1 MANQPAVMGSASGDS
16 ISEAHTLVT
25 ELYSPA
31 NQRNPTRINDIHTRL
46 QQLQRGEF
54 AWQIADALL
63 RGPSVHHRFMGALT
77 FTVKVN
83 VSSQDIDEAT
93 SLQVFEHLIH
103 NFVMIVKAGEQAMVV
118 RKLAS
123 SLVTIFKH
131 STCPCERVLWQV
143 AASLAHGGYVSEQQA
158 RTVDFA
164 TGVLPNLDTQQVTA
178 LLFFSVTLAEATL
191 RLEDEPHEVSGPAV
205 RRAVTNA
212 QDGLLLVKYILPQI
226 SDQPGGD
233 LDTQIQQTLGS
244 EVMNSWKAWL
254 NVASNCSLPDAAE
267 VHDLAVACGRNIME
281 TLRVPILS
289 ELAATTLTQVFE
301 SRRSAFD
308 DTSIW
313 VLSQVLADSIVT
325 SHIISLTEGQDD
337 SEGMAYVDLLVA
349 YLSHLQLKVF
359 SNPMKPENA
368 KILTVAHN
376 IFKTP
381 GYAVI
386 DDPATPRVLEFWNEI
401 AEGVLDELEA
411 NDPRWQMIKAQL
423 AQVVLG
429 LFNKLLY
436 PSSEDL
442 ADWSDEERSEF
453 NAFRHEACDYLLSAY
468 PILGVELVSVFQE
481 SATSHLQNGDWRGFE
496 AAMFCIA
503 QLSEAVDENGH
514 ADQCLDAIF
523 GSDAFASLCAGR
535 ETGIPLK
542 ARQTLVDTFGKYES
556 YFERHNALL
565 PGVLN
570 ILFESLDFESCAQAA
585 SRSFLTLSKACSR
598 VLTSELP
605 IFLDQLDRFRTKP
618 TATSSTMPKVLEG
631 IATIIQR
638 LPTDEEKVQTLERIL
653 SFFVQ
658 EATKAHQEAASSA
671 YDIARSHGHLILSCI
686 ASIGKGL
693 RSDADEVINVDA
705 AAADQSPYPPSFW
718 NSGPGSRAQQ
728 LIMESM
734 RLLVVGFP
742 VDSNMIDSAC
752 DILKSGYTESSGL
765 FVFPPSMTVDFIKSF
780 PLGISGTDVIMGTAS
795 SFLASHASHFMHIRD
810 EAVALM
816 IHVAQLFSSMLGN
829 PDMYDP
835 ETANAGIDFFAR
847 LMPKYYTVFYS
858 LTGPLPSLAAN
869 SPHQN
874 TPAFTVPMNFALHA
888 LTRPETLTLR
898 SASAFWMAVV
908 DLRGNS
914 PEETAA
920 LDQVLE
926 SFIPRLSQT
935 LINQIAGRCARSD
948 LASLSDV
955 LRRLVFKQMALAR
968 PSINAALET
977 LDLHT
982 TDGTAHP
989 VPILSPQDKSRFLQ
1003 SLVVARGARQQSVE
1017 IVRAFWLKC
1026 RGMSYDYAQ

>member
-1 MANQPAVMGSASGDS
+1 MTTQSAVMDSSSADP

-31 NQRNPTRINDIHTRL
+31 NQRNPARINDIQTRL
-46 QQLQRGEF
+46 QHLQRGDH
-54 AWQIADALL
+54 AWQIADSLL
-63 RGPSVHHRFMGALT
+63 RGPSAHHRFMGALT

-83 VSSQDIDEAT
+83 VSSHDIDEAT
-93 SLQVFEHLIH
+93 TLQVLEHLIH
-103 NFVMIVKAGEQAMVV
+103 HFVTIVKEGEQAMVV

-123 SLVTIFKH
+123 SLVTLFRH
-131 STCPCERVLWQV
+131 SACPCERVLRQV
-143 AASLAHGGYVSEQQA
+143 AASLAHGGFVSEQQA
-158 RTVDFA
+158 QTVDFA
-164 TGVLPNLDTQQVTA
+164 TGVLPSLDTQQATA

-191 RLEDEPHEVSGPAV
+191 RLEDEPQELVGPAL

-212 QDGLLLVKYILPQI
+212 WDGFLLVQYILPQI
-226 SDQPGGD
+226 SGQSGAA
-233 LDTQIQQTLGS
+233 LDKQIHQTLGS
-244 EVMNSWKAWL
+244 EVMNSWKGWL
-254 NVASNCSLPDAAE
+254 SVASNRSLPNGDE
-267 VHDLAVACGRNIME
+267 VHGLAVSCGHNIIE
-281 TLRVPILS
+281 ILRVPVLS
-289 ELAATTLTQVFE
+289 ELAASTLTQVFE

-308 DTSIW
+308 ETSIW
-313 VLSQVLADSIVT
+313 VLSRVLADSIVT
-325 SHIISLTEGQDD
+325 AHIVSLTEGHEG
-337 SEGMAYVDLLVA
+337 SESMTYVDLLVA
-349 YLSHLQLKVF
+349 YLSHLQMKVF
-359 SNPMKPENA
+359 SDPMKPENA
-368 KILTVAHN
+368 KILTVAHD

-401 AEGVLDELEA
+401 AEGVLDELDG
-411 NDPRWQMIKAQL
+411 NDPRWQMIKTQL

-436 PSSEDL
+436 PTSDDL

-468 PILGVELVSVFQE
+468 PMLGVELVSVFQE
-481 SATSHLQNGDWRGFE
+481 SATSHLQNGNWCGFE

-523 GSDAFASLCAGR
+523 GSDAFAHLCAGG

-556 YFERHNALL
+556 YFERHNSLL

-570 ILFESLDFESCAQAA
+570 ILFESLNFESCAQAA
-585 SRSFLTLSKACSR
+585 SRSFLTLSKSCSR

-605 IFLDQLDRFRTKP
+605 IFLDQLDLFRTKP

-631 IATIIQR
+631 IATIVQR
-638 LPTDEEKVQTLERIL
+638 LPSDEEKVQTLERIL
-653 SFFVQ
+653 GFFVQ
-658 EATKAHQEAASSA
+658 EATQAQQEAANSA

-693 RSDADEVINVDA
+693 RLDAEEVINVDA
-705 AAADQSPYPPSFW
+705 ATPEHNPYPPSFW

-728 LIMESM
+728 FIMESM
-734 RLLVVGFP
+734 RLLIVDFP

-752 DILKSGYTESSGL
+752 DILKAGYTESSGL

-795 SFLASHASHFMHIRD
+795 AFLASHAPHSMLIRD
-810 EAVALM
+810 EAVAL
-816 IHVAQLFSSMLGN
+816 ITHVAQLFASMLET
-829 PDMYDP
+829 PDLYDP
-835 ETANAGIDFFAR
+835 ETANAGIDFFSR
-847 LMPKYYTVFYS
+847 LIPKYYTVLFS
-858 LTGPLPSLAAN
+858 LTEPLPFLAAH
-869 SPHQN
+869 SHYQS
-874 TPAFTVPMNFALHA
+874 TPAFSVPLDFALHA
-888 LTRPETLTLR
+888 LTRPEALTLR
-898 SASAFWMAVV
+898 SASAFWVTLV

-914 PEETAA
+914 PEETTA
-920 LDQVLE
+920 LDQVLQ
-926 SFIPRLSQT
+926 SFIPRLSET
-935 LINQIAGRCARSD
+935 LVNQIAGRCARSD

-955 LRRLVFKQMALAR
+955 IRRLIFKKMALAR
-968 PSINAALET
+968 PSIDASLDR

-982 TDGTAHP
+982 TDEAANR
-989 VPILSPQDKSRFLQ
+989 VPLLSQQDKSRLVQ

-1017 IVRAFWLKC
+1017 IIRAFWLKC

>member
-1 MANQPAVMGSASGDS
+1 MATQPVVMGSGSEDP
-16 ISEAHTLVT
+16 ISEAHTLVN

-46 QQLQRGEF
+46 QQLQRGEH

-93 SLQVFEHLIH
+93 SLQIFEHLIH

-118 RKLAS
+118 QKLAS
-123 SLVTIFKH
+123 SLVTVFKH
-131 STCPCERVLWQV
+131 SACPSERVLWQV

-158 RTVDFA
+158 QTVDFS

-205 RRAVTNA
+205 RRAVTNT
-212 QDGLLLVKYILPQI
+212 QDGLLLVKNILPQI
-226 SDQPGGD
+226 SDQHGRA
-233 LDTQIQQTLGS
+233 LDMQIHQTLGS

-267 VHDLAVACGRNIME
+267 VHALAVACGRSIME
-281 TLRVPILS
+281 TLKDPHLS
-289 ELAATTLTQVFE
+289 ELAAATLTQVFE

-325 SHIISLTEGQDD
+325 TQIISLTEGQED
-337 SEGMAYVDLLVA
+337 SDGMTYVDLLVA

-359 SNPMKPENA
+359 SDPMKPENA

-381 GYAVI
+381 GHAVI

-442 ADWSDEERSEF
+442 ASWSDEERSEF

-468 PILGVELVSVFQE
+468 PVLGVELVSVFQE

-523 GSDAFASLCAGR
+523 GSDAFARLCAGG

-565 PGVLN
+565 PSVLN
-570 ILFESLDFESCAQAA
+570 VLFESLNFESCAQAA

-618 TATSSTMPKVLEG
+618 TATSATMPKVLEG

-638 LPTDEEKVQTLERIL
+638 LPTDEEKAQTLERIL
-653 SFFVQ
+653 GFFVQ
-658 EATKAHQEAASSA
+658 EATKAQQEAASSA

-686 ASIGKGL
+686 ASVGKGL
-693 RSDADEVINVDA
+693 RSDAEEVINVDNP
-705 AAADQSPYPPSFW
+705 ADQSPYPPSFW

-728 LIMESM
+728 LIMESL

-795 SFLASHASHFMHIRD
+795 SFLASHASHYMHIRD

-816 IHVAQLFSSMLGN
+816 VHVAQLFASMLDN

-858 LTGPLPSLAAN
+858 LTEPLPTLASH
-869 SPHQN
+869 SPHQGP
-874 TPAFTVPMNFALHA
+874 PAFTVPMNFALHA

-955 LRRLVFKQMALAR
+955 LRRLIFKRMALTR

-982 TDGTAHP
+982 TDKTTP
-989 VPILSPQDKSRFLQ
+989 SVPLISPQDKSRFLQ
-1003 SLVVARGARQQSVE
+1003 SLVVARGARQQSLE

-1026 RGMSYDYAQ
+1026 RGLSYDYAQ